1 MQTLSPISLVIGI
14 AAGICGASFVA
25 VLYVRSLKPKIVE
38 VNDIMASSVE
48 LLDALGSAGVV
59 LSLNNRVVRATS
71 QALTLGV
78 LDGWQLAS
86 KRLIALVNRARESD
100 KTLSAELELSS
111 GRRKPKLYVSAR
123 AKSLTD
129 GNVLLVLDDRTESH
143 RLDEMRKDF
152 MANISHELKTPI
164 GAVGLLSEAMEN
176 SLDQPEVLAKLL
188 KNIRKEAKRL
198 TALVQ
203 DIIQLSRIQGTST
216 VAISKQIN
224 LVDVVKDA
232 IDRNSWRSEK
242 SDITI
247 DFETVSDKVTVMGDA
262 EMLTVAVKN
271 LVENAI
277 IYSNPGSTVAV
288 VINKAGNFAQIVVK
302 DTGIGIAKADLNRV
316 FERFYRVDQSRSRE
330 TGGTGL
336 GLSIVK
342 HASITHQGDVQLFS
356 KPGIGSTFT
365 LRLPMVDTKVL
376 KQTNRKVDRG

>member
-1 MQTLSPISLVIGI
+1 MQTLSPIWLLIGI
-14 AAGICGASFVA
+14 AVGICGAAFVSIF
-25 VLYVRSLKPKIVE
+25 YIRNLKPKIIE
-38 VNDIMASSVE
+38 VNDVVASSVE

-59 LSLNNRVVRATS
+59 LSSTNRVVRATS
-71 QALTLGV
+71 QALSLGV

-86 KRLIALVNRARESD
+86 KRLISLVNRARESD

-111 GRRKPKLYVSAR
+111 GRRKPKLHVSAR
-123 AKSLTD
+123 ARALSG

-188 KNIRKEAKRL
+188 RNIRKESKRL

-247 DFETVSDKVTVMGDA
+247 DFETVSDKVNVMGDA

-288 VINKAGNFAQIVVK
+288 VVNKANGYAQIVVK
-302 DTGIGIAKADLNRV
+302 DTGIGIAKADLSRV

-342 HASITHQGDVQLFS
+342 HAAITHQGDVQLFS

-376 KQTNRKVDRG
+376 KQTTRKVNRG

>member
-1 MQTLSPISLVIGI
+1 MQTLSPIALVVGI
-14 AAGICGASFVA
+14 ALGILGS
-25 VLYVRSLKPKIVE
+25 SLFAYFYFRNQKPKVVE
-38 VNDIMASSVE
+38 VNNLLASSIE
-48 LLDALGSAGVV
+48 LLDVLGTSGLV
-59 LSLNNRVVRATS
+59 LSSSNLVVRATS
-71 QALTLGV
+71 QILTMGV
-78 LDGWQLAS
+78 LEGRQLAS
-86 KRLIALVNRARESD
+86 KRLINLVNRARESEQ
-100 KTLSAELELSS
+100 TVSADLELSS
-111 GRRKPKLYVSAR
+111 GRRKPKLFVSAR
-123 AKSLTD
+123 AIKLTG
-129 GNVLLVLDDRTESH
+129 GNVLLVIDDRTESH

-164 GAVGLLSEAMEN
+164 GAVGLLAEAMEN
-176 SLDQPEVLAKLL
+176 SLDQPETLSKML
-188 KNIRKEAKRL
+188 KNIRKESKRL
-198 TALVQ
+198 SALVQ
-203 DIIQLSRIQGTST
+203 DIIQLSKIQGISP
-216 VAISKQIN
+216 VSISKQIN

-247 DFETVSDKVTVMGDA
+247 DFETVGPKVQIMGDA

-271 LVENAI
+271 LIENAI

-288 VINKAGNFAQIVVK
+288 VISKVGTTAQIVVK
-302 DTGIGIAKADLNRV
+302 DTGIGIAKSDQNRI

-342 HASITHQGDVQLFS
+342 HAAITHQGDVLLFS

-376 KQTNRKVDRG
+376 KQSKRKA